1 MANRSPLWTSEQGVG
16 RNKQTYVTWQADC
29 KENAG
34 RRLYW
39 TFPHSLRLS
48 ARRSITA
55 MLITVAI

>member
-1 MANRSPLWTSEQGVG
+1 MESLPPLWTSEQGVG

-34 RRLYW
+34 GDYYW
-39 TFPHSLRLS
+39 NFRSLRLS

-55 MLITVAI
+55 MLITVAT